1 MLWGAMKPLA
11 RWNTPS
17 VRVLSDRI
25 ARKEKGKKKERGRTS
40 GKLKPWKFRPQ
51 TISIIISLVR

>member
-11 RWNTPS
+11 RWNIPS

-25 ARKEKGKKKERGRTS
+25 TGNEKGKENERGRTS

-51 TISIIISLVR
+51 TVSIIV

>member
-17 VRVLSDRI
+17 VRVLYDKI
-25 ARKEKGKKKERGRTS
+25 TRKEKAKRKKEEEPVVS
-40 GKLKPWKFRPQ
+40 
-51 TISIIISLVR
+51 